1 MLCLVGRH
9 EAFEHQVMENL
20 VSNEESADC
29 IRYGLMEIGG
39 FIRTQTLN
47 REQRNHMLIQER
59 ANLVLWNMRHQS
71 ETTDAAEDGNGQ
83 EHGEEESPADDPEIS
98 PDSAVLL
105 DNLRKDQNNA
115 LAGERW
121 NEASQ
126 LQQAIVTL
134 LDATSGPNPEGLS
147 MRVLTAI
154 RNIGQRLYRYH
165 RNRGLDER
173 SERFYLYVT
182 DLQSLMR

>member
-1 MLCLVGRH
+1 
-9 EAFEHQVMENL
+9 
-20 VSNEESADC
+20 
-29 IRYGLMEIGG
+29 MEIGG

-59 ANLVLWNMRHQS
+59 ANLVLWNMRHKS

-83 EHGEEESPADDPEIS
+83 ERGEEESPADDPEIS
-98 PDSAVLL
+98 PDAAVLL

-121 NEASQ
+121 YEASQ

-147 MRVLTAI
+147 MRVITAV

-173 SERFYLYVT
+173 AERFYKYVT
-182 DLQSLMR
+182 DMQSMMT